1 MRRIVA
7 NQTWRR
13 AVPLAL
19 AALLVLGGCDDDEE
33 KNPEVEVHVPKGV
46 DLKVKRAGDDDNE
59 MIVIGELALF
69 TTFVVWALFGPGAT
83 ARREMRVSEN
93 R

>member
-7 NQTWRR
+7 KRTWRR

-19 AALLVLGGCDDDEE
+19 AALLVVGGCDEDE
-33 KNPEVEVHVPKGV
+33 KKPEVEVHVPKGV
-46 DLKVKRAGDDDNE
+46 ELKVKRAGDDRND
-59 MIVIGELALF
+59 MVIVGELALF
-69 TTFVVWALFGPGAT
+69 TTLVIWALFGPGAT
-83 ARREMRVSEN
+83 RRFDALPSEN